1 MTSFRLLFLACL
13 FALATTGVGL
23 CGAGTGEGR
32 AHVRFSE
39 DWAFHLGEASGAE
52 VPGFDDSKWRKLDV
66 PHDWSIEQ
74 PYDPKM
80 PGGSSV
86 GYLPGGIGWYR
97 KAFTLPESDKGKKIA
112 IDFDGVYMDSQ
123 VWINGHLLGK
133 RPNGY
138 VGFRYDLTPYLK
150 YGSEKNHI
158 AVRANVEPS
167 GSRWYPGAGIYRN
180 VWLVKMNPIH
190 VAHWGTAVTTPEVS
204 KEKATVRL
212 RTEVENKSAEASEVK
227 LTSVILDQKGNEV
240 AKAESK
246 QRIAAGGMQEFDQQF
261 LVAKP
266 LLWSPDSPDLYQ
278 VVSTVQA
285 GGKTLDQYTTPLG
298 IRTCEFTADRGFLLN
313 GERVDIKGVCMH
325 HDFGALG
332 TAISDRALERQLEI
346 LREMGC
352 NAIRTSHNPR
362 EPEFY
367 AMCDGMGFM
376 VMDEAFDVWEQKK
389 LGNDYHKYFKEW
401 HERDLT
407 SMVRRD
413 RNHPCVILWSVGNE
427 VNEQHK
433 EDFPGQGGVIAKRLV
448 EICKQHDPSRA
459 VTAACNSPEACEKNG
474 ITAALDVYGQN
485 YSLDAFEKYKG
496 KKPLIGSE
504 NATNFATRDS
514 YSYEIVKDKALKM
527 AFQNIK
533 NNNECTGYGRFWG
546 NDRTDHTLMTLRKSP
561 WVAGQF
567 AWTGFDYLGEC
578 FPFHWPVRN
587 GLFGIIDLAGFPKD
601 SYYIYQADWT
611 DEPSIHIIPQS
622 WNFSQYFLAPIPV
635 WVYSNCEEVEL
646 FVNNRSLGVKKIN
659 RSETVHA
666 EWLVKYEAG
675 ELKAVG
681 RSNGQIVC
689 TDIVRTSGDPVGLEV
704 LADRSEIAADGTDL
718 SFLEVR
724 LVDKNGVTC
733 RDSDRTIRVTVEGA
747 GTLAG
752 IDNGSA
758 SNHSPF
764 KGNQVE
770 TCYGRALV
778 ILKSTKKAGAM
789 RVNISA
795 DGVQPAN
802 LTIATLS
809 PEDTRLAEAA
819 TNRDKALR
827 DRNKK
832 FSRHHLSKI
841 AKVPQVENLVSGKT
855 ATASSSSP
863 QYPPSHAIDG
873 DPQTRWCPTDGKTGH
888 SWQVDLGSARDLK
901 GAKIIWQTAGK
912 YQYTVEG
919 SADGANWLTL
929 SDQSKK
935 EDAQQVHNLAFDQKA
950 IRYVKI
956 TATGLPN
963 GLWGTFTE
971 VEIYGLAL
979 DDSDLQSDTSVPASG
994 RCLLNVAPVFKHG
1007 LGQHADSVVA
1017 SRSKKPPTWS
1027 ENDARRV
1034 VVDEGKH
1041 QGVTFILDGKLPRVE
1056 GIRSSRDGK
1065 ASSGEA
1071 VSEQSGPLVFDG
1083 VDQTGKIVFEILTSE
1098 DVPDRTDNTD
1108 RITDFLAAA
1117 QKLTEELKTKSG
1129 DYVVG
1134 VFYDPLAAK
1143 GTVADEEP
1151 LRAQV
1156 RDFIAWLKQEKKP

>member
-1 MTSFRLLFLACL
+1 MNPSSLPTPHLRQVTSFTRCVLSWRRRWDCDFGPSANLRRAFLAAAC
-13 FALATTGVGL
+13 GVL
-23 CGAGTGEGR
+23 LLQLPVAAETR
-32 AHVRFSE
+32 TRTPLSDA
-39 DWAFHLGEASGAE
+39 WAFHLGEAAGAE
-52 VPGFDDSKWRKLDV
+52 NPVFDDSKWRKLDV

-97 KAFTLPESDKGKKIA
+97 KSFTLPESDKGKKIA
-112 IDFDGVYMDSQ
+112 LDFDGVYMDSQ

-150 YGSEKNHI
+150 YGSENNHI

-167 GSRWYPGAGIYRN
+167 GSRWYPGAGIYRH

-190 VAHWGTAVTTPEVS
+190 VAHWGTAVTTPEVT

-212 RTEVENKSAEASEVK
+212 RTEVENTSAEAAEVK

-240 AKAESK
+240 AKAESS
-246 QRIAAGGMQEFDQQF
+246 QRIAAAGMQEFDQQF
-261 LVAKP
+261 LVADP

-298 IRTCEFTADRGFLLN
+298 IRTCEFTTDRGFLLN

-332 TAISDRALERQLEI
+332 TAVSEAALRRQLEI

-367 AMCDGMGFM
+367 AMCDRMGFM

-407 SMVRRD
+407 SMIRRD

-459 VTAACNSPEACEKNG
+459 VTAACNSPQACEKNG

-485 YSLDAFEKYKG
+485 YALITFEKYKG

-514 YSYEIVKDKALKM
+514 YSYEIVKDKALTM

-587 GLFGIIDLAGFPKD
+587 GMFGIIDLAGFPKD

-659 RSETVHA
+659 RSETLHA

-689 TDIVRTSGDPVGLEV
+689 TDIVRTSGEPVGLEV
-704 LADRSEIAADGTDL
+704 VADRSEIAADGTDL

-747 GTLAG
+747 GRLVG

-778 ILKSTKKAGAM
+778 ILKSTKKPGAM

-795 DGVQPAN
+795 EGVKPATA
-802 LTIATLS
+802 TIATLS

-819 TNRDKALR
+819 TNRDKAR
-827 DRNKK
+827 RERNKK
-832 FSRHHLSKI
+832 NSRHHLSKI

-855 ATASSSSP
+855 ATASSSN
-863 QYPPSHAIDG
+863 G
-873 DPQTRWCPTDGKTGH
+873 
-888 SWQVDLGSARDLK
+888 GSGL
-901 GAKIIWQTAGK
+901 
-912 YQYTVEG
+912 
-919 SADGANWLTL
+919 LT
-929 SDQSKK
+929 
-935 EDAQQVHNLAFDQKA
+935 
-950 IRYVKI
+950 
-956 TATGLPN
+956 
-963 GLWGTFTE
+963 
-971 VEIYGLAL
+971 
-979 DDSDLQSDTSVPASG
+979 
-994 RCLLNVAPVFKHG
+994 VAPVFKHG

-1027 ENDARRV
+1027 ENDARRI
-1034 VVDEGKH
+1034 VVDEAKR
-1041 QGVTFILDGKLPRVE
+1041 QGVTFVLDGRIPRVE

-1065 ASSGEA
+1065 ASSGES
-1071 VSEQSGPLVFDG
+1071 VSQQSAPLVFDG

-1134 VFYDPLAAK
+1134 VFYDPLTAK
-1143 GTVADEEP
+1143 GSVADEAP
-1151 LRAQV
+1151 LRQQV
-1156 RDFIAWLKQEKKP
+1156 RDFVAWLKQENKLP

>member
-1 MTSFRLLFLACL
+1 MPAASLDEIKCPLEGLSLEACEDIDFFKDKGTLFLLADLSRMTLGQRLNFSRLARVTPPNCGSNFHIRTLSLRSRIAFKMTTKSPIPPFRLLFLACL
-13 FALATTGVGL
+13 FALATSGMGL
-23 CGAGTGEGR
+23 CGAGTGEAR
-32 AHVRFSE
+32 ARVGLSE

-52 VPGFDDSKWRKLDV
+52 NPVFDDSKWRKLDV

-97 KAFTLPESDKGKKIA
+97 KAFTLPESDKGKEIA

-138 VGFRYDLTPYLK
+138 VGLRYDLTPYLK
-150 YGSEKNHI
+150 YGSEPNHI

-190 VAHWGTAVTTPEVS
+190 IAHWGTAVTTPEVS

-212 RTEVENKSAEASEVK
+212 RAEVENTSAEVSEVK
-227 LTSVILDQKGNEV
+227 LTSVILDQKGNEL

-261 LVAKP
+261 VVANP

-278 VVSTVQA
+278 VVSTIQA
-285 GGKTLDQYTTPLG
+285 GGKTLDAYTTPLG

-332 TAISDRALERQLEI
+332 TAISHRALQRQLEI

-367 AMCDGMGFM
+367 AMCDRMGFM
-376 VMDEAFDVWEQKK
+376 VMNEAFDVWEQKK

-433 EDFPGQGGVIAKRLV
+433 QDFPGQGGVIAKRLV

-485 YSLDAFEKYKG
+485 YALETFEKYKG

-514 YSYEIVKDKALKM
+514 YSYDIVKDKGLTM

-533 NNNECTGYGRFWG
+533 NNSECTGYGRFWG

-587 GLFGIIDLAGFPKD
+587 GMFGIIDLAGFP
-601 SYYIYQADWT
+601 
-611 DEPSIHIIPQS
+611 
-622 WNFSQYFLAPIPV
+622 
-635 WVYSNCEEVEL
+635 
-646 FVNNRSLGVKKIN
+646 
-659 RSETVHA
+659 
-666 EWLVKYEAG
+666 
-675 ELKAVG
+675 
-681 RSNGQIVC
+681 
-689 TDIVRTSGDPVGLEV
+689 
-704 LADRSEIAADGTDL
+704 
-718 SFLEVR
+718 
-724 LVDKNGVTC
+724 
-733 RDSDRTIRVTVEGA
+733 
-747 GTLAG
+747 
-752 IDNGSA
+752 
-758 SNHSPF
+758 
-764 KGNQVE
+764 
-770 TCYGRALV
+770 
-778 ILKSTKKAGAM
+778 
-789 RVNISA
+789 
-795 DGVQPAN
+795 
-802 LTIATLS
+802 
-809 PEDTRLAEAA
+809 
-819 TNRDKALR
+819 
-827 DRNKK
+827 
-832 FSRHHLSKI
+832 
-841 AKVPQVENLVSGKT
+841 
-855 ATASSSSP
+855 
-863 QYPPSHAIDG
+863 
-873 DPQTRWCPTDGKTGH
+873 
-888 SWQVDLGSARDLK
+888 
-901 GAKIIWQTAGK
+901 
-912 YQYTVEG
+912 
-919 SADGANWLTL
+919 
-929 SDQSKK
+929 
-935 EDAQQVHNLAFDQKA
+935 
-950 IRYVKI
+950 
-956 TATGLPN
+956 
-963 GLWGTFTE
+963 
-971 VEIYGLAL
+971 
-979 DDSDLQSDTSVPASG
+979 
-994 RCLLNVAPVFKHG
+994 
-1007 LGQHADSVVA
+1007 
-1017 SRSKKPPTWS
+1017 
-1027 ENDARRV
+1027 
-1034 VVDEGKH
+1034 
-1041 QGVTFILDGKLPRVE
+1041 
-1056 GIRSSRDGK
+1056 
-1065 ASSGEA
+1065 
-1071 VSEQSGPLVFDG
+1071 
-1083 VDQTGKIVFEILTSE
+1083 
-1098 DVPDRTDNTD
+1098 
-1108 RITDFLAAA
+1108 
-1117 QKLTEELKTKSG
+1117 
-1129 DYVVG
+1129 
-1134 VFYDPLAAK
+1134 
-1143 GTVADEEP
+1143 
-1151 LRAQV
+1151 
-1156 RDFIAWLKQEKKP
+1156 